1 MDFKEY
7 EVMYRVEDHHWWY
20 RGMEAIT
27 RKCLEQYYPRGSNL
41 RILDAGCGTGAVM
54 GYLADYGIVAGLDY
68 SAAALRFCQ
77 QRRRER
83 LVQAS
88 VMSLPYRDGTFDLVA
103 SFDVI
108 SAFGVS
114 DETLALSEFARVLVR
129 GGRVILRLPGTPWL
143 HGQHDV
149 AVDIRHRYTAHE
161 VEASLRTVGLVPD
174 QVTYANTFLFPL
186 AVVKRFS
193 ERLFPPQ
200 DGSDLT
206 LGMGPFDGLLRIVLS
221 SEAPLVARY
230 GLPLG
235 LTVVALA
242 RRPAA

>member
-1 MDFKEY
+1 MDPKEY
-7 EVMYRVEDHHWWY
+7 QVMYQVEDHHWWY
-20 RGMEAIT
+20 RGMESIT
-27 RKCLEQYYPRGSNL
+27 RKCLEQFYPRGSKL

-54 GYLADYGIVAGLDY
+54 GYLADYGTVTGLDY
-68 SAAALRFCQ
+68 SAQALEFCR

-88 VMSLPYRDGTFDLVA
+88 ALYLPYCDETFDLVA

-108 SAFGVS
+108 CVYGVS
-114 DETLALSEFARVLVR
+114 DDTAALREFSRVLAP

-143 HGQHDV
+143 HGQHDE
-149 AVDIRHRYTAHE
+149 AVDIRQRYTARE
-161 VEASLRTVGLVPD
+161 LDAKLRVAGLVPD

-186 AVVKRFS
+186 AVVKRLS

-200 DGSDLT
+200 NGSDLT
-206 LGMGPFDGLLRIVLS
+206 LGMGPFDGLLRVVLA
-221 SEAPLVARY
+221 SEAPLVARS
-230 GLPLG
+230 GLPFG

-242 RRPAA
+242 HKP

>member
-1 MDFKEY
+1 MDLDEY
-7 EVMYRVEDHHWWY
+7 KVMYQVEDHHWWY
-20 RGMEAIT
+20 RGMESIT
-27 RKCLEQYYPRGSNL
+27 RKCLEQFYPRGSKL

-54 GYLADYGIVAGLDY
+54 GYLADYGTVTGLDY
-68 SAAALRFCQ
+68 SAQALGFCQ

-88 VMSLPYRDGTFDLVA
+88 ALRLPCGDETFDLVA

-108 SAFGVS
+108 CVFGGS
-114 DETLALSEFARVLVR
+114 DDTAALREFARVLAP

-149 AVDIRHRYTAHE
+149 AVDIRQRYTARE
-161 VEASLRTVGLVPD
+161 LDAKLRAAGLVPD

-186 AVVKRFS
+186 AVVKRLS

-200 DGSDLT
+200 NGSDLT
-206 LGMGPFDGLLRIVLS
+206 LGMGPFDGLLRVVLS
-221 SEAPLVARY
+221 SEAPLVARS
-230 GLPLG
+230 GLPFG
-235 LTVVALA
+235 LTVVSLA
-242 RRPAA
+242 HKP

>member
-1 MDFKEY
+1 MDLEEY
-7 EVMYRVEDHHWWY
+7 KVMYQVEDHHWWY
-20 RGMEAIT
+20 RGMESIT
-27 RKCLEQYYPRGSNL
+27 RECLEQFYPRGSKL
-41 RILDAGCGTGAVM
+41 RILDVGCGTGAVM
-54 GYLADYGIVAGLDY
+54 GYLADYGTVTGLDY
-68 SAAALRFCQ
+68 SAQALGFCQ

-88 VMSLPYRDGTFDLVA
+88 ALRLPCGDETFDLVA

-108 SAFGVS
+108 CVFGAS
-114 DETLALSEFARVLVR
+114 DDTAALREFARVLAP

-149 AVDIRHRYTAHE
+149 AVDIRQRYTARE
-161 VEASLRTVGLVPD
+161 LDAKLRQAGLVPD
-174 QVTYANTFLFPL
+174 RVTYANTFLFPL
-186 AVVKRFS
+186 AVVKRLS

-206 LGMGPFDGLLRIVLS
+206 LGMGPFDGLLRVVLS
-221 SEAPLVARY
+221 SEAPLVARS
-230 GLPLG
+230 GLPFG

-242 RRPAA
+242 HKP

>member
-1 MDFKEY
+1 MDLEEY
-7 EVMYRVEDHHWWY
+7 KVMYQVEDHHWWY
-20 RGMEAIT
+20 CGMESIT
-27 RKCLEQYYPRGSNL
+27 RECLEQFYPRGSKL
-41 RILDAGCGTGAVM
+41 RILDVGCGTGAVM
-54 GYLADYGIVAGLDY
+54 GYLADYGTVTGLDY
-68 SAAALRFCQ
+68 SAQALGFCQ

-88 VMSLPYRDGTFDLVA
+88 ALRLPCGDETFDLVA

-108 SAFGVS
+108 CVFGAS
-114 DETLALSEFARVLVR
+114 DDTAALREFARVLAP

-149 AVDIRHRYTAHE
+149 AVDIRQRYTARE
-161 VEASLRTVGLVPD
+161 LDAKLRQAGLVPD

-186 AVVKRFS
+186 AVVKRLS

-206 LGMGPFDGLLRIVLS
+206 LGMGPFDGLLRVVLS
-221 SEAPLVARY
+221 SEAPLVARS
-230 GLPLG
+230 GLPFG

-242 RRPAA
+242 HKP